1 MLDFQNC
8 EAFILNKPLVYKAK
22 KQKINV
28 WLLQQTIKGAERT
41 IVYELVL
48 PIPLTNVDNITI
60 IFKN

>member
-8 EAFILNKPLVYKAK
+8 EASILNKPLVYKAK
-22 KQKINV
+22 KQKTNV
-28 WLLQQTIKGAERT
+28 CYKQTTKGAERT

-48 PIPLTNVDNITI
+48 LIPLTNVGNITV